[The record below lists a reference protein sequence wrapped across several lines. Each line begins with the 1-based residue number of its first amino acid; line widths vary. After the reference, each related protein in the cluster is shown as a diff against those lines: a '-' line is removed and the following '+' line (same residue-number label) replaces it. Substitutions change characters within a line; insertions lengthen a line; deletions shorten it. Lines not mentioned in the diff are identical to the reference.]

1 MGIDAAA
8 TDFFRPFRQSFYHLL
23 LDFRRLDNLG
33 VEIGFWYGKMQHICR
48 LNIGYLFEYA
58 HQFR

>member
-1 MGIDAAA
+1 MGVNASIP
-8 TDFFRPFRQSFYHLL
+8 DFFRPFRQPFYHLL
-23 LDFRRLDNLG
+23 LDFRRLDDLG
-33 VEIGFWYGKMQHICR
+33 VEVGFWYGKVQHIRC